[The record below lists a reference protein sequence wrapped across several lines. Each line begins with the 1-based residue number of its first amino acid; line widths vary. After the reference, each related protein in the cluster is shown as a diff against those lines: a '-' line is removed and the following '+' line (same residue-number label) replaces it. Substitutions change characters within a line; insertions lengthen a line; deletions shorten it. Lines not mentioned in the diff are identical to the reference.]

1 MNDREKM
8 LQKVRMYG
16 FAMLDNGLFLN
27 GHPRDAS
34 ALAYQK
40 KTKAL
45 YDQAV
50 REYESNFGPLRM
62 EHADDMTKWNWIEDP
77 WPWEGVDN

>member
-40 KTKAL
+40 KTKRCMASGL
-45 YDQAV
+45 PV
-50 REYESNFGPLRM
+50 RTNQTLAASHGACR
-62 EHADDMTKWNWIEDP
+62 
-77 WPWEGVDN
+77 

>member
-40 KTKAL
+40 KQKRCMIRRSVSTNQTL
-45 YDQAV
+45 V
-50 REYESNFGPLRM
+50 RFAWSMPM
-62 EHADDMTKWNWIEDP
+62 I
-77 WPWEGVDN
+77 